1 MTPAF
6 FHSNRLTL
14 KAFKPK
20 VKFTSENGTKVIYFS
35 VPHLCIL
42 TLADLFIRG
51 WQHLFIKGVRPYMTV
66 YEAITTMIG
75 FSMLVL
81 AILSFRNEK

>member
-1 MTPAF
+1 
-6 FHSNRLTL
+6 
-14 KAFKPK
+14 
-20 VKFTSENGTKVIYFS
+20 
-35 VPHLCIL
+35 
-42 TLADLFIRG
+42 
-51 WQHLFIKGVRPYMTV
+51 MTV

>member
-1 MTPAF
+1 MLFNQKSSSP
-6 FHSNRLTL
+6 
-14 KAFKPK
+14 
-20 VKFTSENGTKVIYFS
+20 SENGTKVIYFS
-35 VPHLCIL
+35 TPHLCIL

-66 YEAITTMIG
+66 YEALSTMIG